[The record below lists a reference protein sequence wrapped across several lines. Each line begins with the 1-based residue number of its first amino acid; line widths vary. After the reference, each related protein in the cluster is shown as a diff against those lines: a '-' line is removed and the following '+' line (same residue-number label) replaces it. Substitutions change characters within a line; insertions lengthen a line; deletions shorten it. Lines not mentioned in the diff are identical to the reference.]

1 MHQGPAARFPEARRS
16 GGESGPTSLALG
28 SVAAPVAQ
36 PTAYTPLS
44 SPAQPGLRVTW
55 LPAGRAA
62 LPSPRHWHPPLPAP
76 GHRTPQKASPAP
88 PSACVPAPFVVQC
101 FLATASSLQ
110 AGGGASKTTAGKR
123 RDKAR
128 TTNRRRVPV
137 PTGPPP
143 LIVANPQAALRQPGG
158 GGLWVKR
165 RKQPTNQVAPTPY
178 PHLHPPRIW
187 FTAWSAGSS
196 AAADWLPKAW
206 SHPSDPKVLEGG
218 GGGGPVQSASR
229 KPPVGTP
236 RC

>member
-1 MHQGPAARFPEARRS
+1 MHQGSAARFPKARRS
-16 GGESGPTSLALG
+16 GSESGPSSLALG

-62 LPSPRHWHPPLPAP
+62 LPSNPPLASAAARSGPPYSTEGLAGPSLRVRPSPIRSTVFLSNRFESP
-76 GHRTPQKASPAP
+76 GRGWSLGNHR
-88 PSACVPAPFVVQC
+88 
-101 FLATASSLQ
+101 
-110 AGGGASKTTAGKR
+110 G
-123 RDKAR
+123 DEAR

-143 LIVANPQAALRQPGG
+143 LTVANPQAALRQPGG